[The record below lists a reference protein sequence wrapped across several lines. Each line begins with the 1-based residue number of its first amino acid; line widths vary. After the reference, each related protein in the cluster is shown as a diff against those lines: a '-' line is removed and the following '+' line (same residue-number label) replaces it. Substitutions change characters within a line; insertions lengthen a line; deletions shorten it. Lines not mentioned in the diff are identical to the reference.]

1 MKKILIL
8 ISLLFIL
15 TSCLSNKNQEV
26 INSNTE
32 TLGTL
37 EKVQDEVILPP
48 NEKTTK
54 TEEDFSKDLQDLLK
68 TIEENEQK

>member
-8 ISLLFIL
+8 IPLLFIL

-26 INSNTE
+26 NSNVE
-32 TLGTL
+32 TWGVL
-37 EKVQDEVILPP
+37 EKVQDDVILPP

-54 TEEDFSKDLQDLLK
+54 TEEDFSKDLQNLLK

>member
-1 MKKILIL
+1 MKKTLIL

-26 INSNTE
+26 TSITE
-32 TLGTL
+32 TWSIL
-37 EKVQDEVILPP
+37 EKVQDDVILPP

-54 TEEDFSKDLQDLLK
+54 TEEDFSKDLQNLLK